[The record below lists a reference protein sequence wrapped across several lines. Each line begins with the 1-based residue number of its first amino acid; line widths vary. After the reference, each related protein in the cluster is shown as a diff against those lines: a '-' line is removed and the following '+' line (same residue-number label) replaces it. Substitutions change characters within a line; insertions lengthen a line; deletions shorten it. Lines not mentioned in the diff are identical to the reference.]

1 LLFCQLWCE
10 DHHQT
15 KRNRTT
21 QFCGVRIRESVWGF
35 EAVVNKIAQAVIV
48 EAEPHR
54 RRFPNFACG
63 RLVAITSPATVFTGR
78 TPASGRSGE
87 ERDSA
92 GDAALGM
99 FVLERL

>member
-1 LLFCQLWCE
+1 M
-10 DHHQT
+10 
-15 KRNRTT
+15 
-21 QFCGVRIRESVWGF
+21 RIRESVWGF

-63 RLVAITSPATVFTGR
+63 RLVAITSPATAPTGR

-87 ERDSA
+87 TETPA

-99 FVLERL
+99 FVVNG